1 MKRGLLRMSL
11 NSATRI
17 AWPTHSIADMLSA
30 MGNTRRLQALLH
42 LQKGE
47 TTVNEMAEAI
57 GLTQSSLSQH
67 LAVLRRSNLVKTRRR
82 AQTIY
87 YSLDSVPVSKILTL
101 LDEMFTKEPVAVSRG
116 QDYLEHSI

>member
-1 MKRGLLRMSL
+1 M
-11 NSATRI
+11 
-17 AWPTHSIADMLSA
+17 HSIAEMLSA

-47 TTVNEMAEAI
+47 TTVNDMAEAI

-67 LAVLRRSNLVKTRRR
+67 LAVLRRCNLVKTRRS

-87 YSLDSVPVSKILTL
+87 YSLDSEPASKVLTL
-101 LDEMFTKEPVAVSRG
+101 IDEIFAREQKALPKD